1 MNQPHTIEGSRD
13 NVASSTKPLRET
25 AVAPLPKTGK
35 KPIERTTL
43 PIMPSVQEAPVIV
56 ARALELKTYRGYAYR
71 AIDLSVA
78 RGQVAAV
85 RGRNGSG
92 KSALLLTIAGRMKS
106 TGGALTVDGYQLPHQ
121 RRRVE
126 RRVGL
131 SLFAGLNDL
140 QDSLNTL
147 NAVSAEF
154 ELYGRSSR
162 REHVMAYLR
171 GWQLDDVAAV
181 RVKDLTA
188 EKLATLGIA
197 LGFAG
202 EPDVVV
208 VDDIED
214 QMTMSQSTDLMHL
227 LLCAARERH
236 VAIVVG
242 VVERDLAAM
251 ADVSVFLTKE
261 GE

>member
-1 MNQPHTIEGSRD
+1 MNEPHTIEGNRADTTSP
-13 NVASSTKPLRET
+13 VQPLRET
-25 AVAPLPKTGK
+25 PAASLLKQR
-35 KPIERTTL
+35 RTTL
-43 PIMPSVQEAPVIV
+43 PVMAPTQEAPALV

-71 AIDLSVA
+71 AIDFSVA

-92 KSALLLTIAGRMKS
+92 KSALLLTVAGRMKS
-106 TGGALTVDGYQLPHQ
+106 TGGMLTVGGYRLPQQ
-121 RRRVE
+121 RRRME
-126 RRVGL
+126 RTAGL
-131 SLFAGLNDL
+131 ALFAGLNDL
-140 QDSLNTL
+140 QDSLTTA

-154 ELYGRSSR
+154 ELYGRGSR
-162 REHVMAYLR
+162 REHVAAYLHD
-171 GWQLDDVAAV
+171 WQLDDVAGV

-214 QMTMSQSTDLMHL
+214 QMTMSQSTDLMNL
-227 LLCAARERH
+227 LLRTARERH

-251 ADVSVFLTKE
+251 ADVRVFLTKE